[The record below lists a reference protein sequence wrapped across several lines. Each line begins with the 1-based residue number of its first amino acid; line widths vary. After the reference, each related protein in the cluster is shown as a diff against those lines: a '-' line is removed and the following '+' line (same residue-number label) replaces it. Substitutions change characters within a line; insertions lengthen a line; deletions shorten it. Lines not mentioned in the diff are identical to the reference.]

1 MIQITVNKE
10 IAHPKSRSHI
20 RLRFGERIGRI
31 FLEKKLN
38 NWVGVL
44 LFTGIGVSMGWMLAT
59 RPLLGVGIVLLSMS
73 LALVIACLMSTE
85 TGFYLNM
92 AYTFF
97 AYHFSRLLFNDP
109 LPVGVITDIFTG
121 LMLFSLFIKRISLR
135 KSINEFTHT
144 TIIVL
149 TILNF
154 FYGSLELFNPEGHS
168 FDAWLQA
175 IRRSLETFIFLFIAF
190 QFLNNKTTIRKYIKT
205 LFILCTVV
213 AIYGC
218 IQQWHGLFDF
228 ERNWVMSDDLRFGL
242 DFINGEFRKFSTFND
257 PTAFGNTMAACSVF
271 FTIIALNS
279 RDKKIKRVLLGGV
292 VFMLLGMAYSG
303 TRTAN
308 VMLLAG
314 LVMYIL
320 LSFDNRGTR
329 VFAVIATLVFMAIL
343 NVPVYNNNTI
353 NRFRSSFAGTNDES
367 YKVRELSRNYIR
379 PYLHAHPFGGGL
391 GTTGTLGSVLNPG
404 HFLAGFQT
412 DSGYLQAALEIGWVG
427 LFLICLLFFFVL
439 RRGIAAFFNCRD
451 PEMKT
456 VYAGATCSIF
466 CYYVGMFAQN
476 TLGQITDMAFYF
488 PLMALILRFK
498 HADNQ
503 G

>member
-1 MIQITVNKE
+1 VNKE
-10 IAHPKSRSHI
+10 IANPKSRSYS
-20 RLRFGERIGRI
+20 RFGESIGRI

-44 LFTGIGVSMGWMLAT
+44 LFTGIGVSMGWLLAT
-59 RPLLGVGIVLLSMS
+59 RPLLGIGVFALSMS
-73 LALVIACLMSTE
+73 LALVITCLMSTE
-85 TGFYLNM
+85 TGFYLNLI
-92 AYTFF
+92 YTFF
-97 AYHFSRLLFNDP
+97 AYHFSRLLFKDP
-109 LPVGVITDIFTG
+109 LPVGVMTDVFTL
-121 LMLFSLFIKRISLR
+121 LMLFSLFIKRVSLK

-149 TILNF
+149 TLLNF
-154 FYGSLELFNPEGHS
+154 FYGCLELFNPSGHS

-175 IRRSLETFIFLFIAF
+175 IRRSLETFIYLFIAF
-190 QFLNNKTTIRKYIKT
+190 QFLSNKPTIRKYIKT

-218 IQQWHGLFDF
+218 IQQWHGLFGF
-228 ERNWVMSDDLRFGL
+228 EMAWVMSDDLRFGL

-279 RDKKIKRVLLGGV
+279 ANKKIKRVLLGGV
-292 VFMLLGMAYSG
+292 VFMLLGMAFSG

-320 LSFDNRGTR
+320 LSFNKKSTR
-329 VFAVIATLVFMAIL
+329 AFAFVASLVL
-343 NVPVYNNNTI
+343 LVLLYVPVYNNNTL
-353 NRFRSSFAGTNDES
+353 NRFRSSFTGTNDES
-367 YKVRELSRNYIR
+367 FRVRELSRNYIR
-379 PYLHAHPFGGGL
+379 PYLHSHPFGGGL
-391 GTTGTLGSVLNPG
+391 GTTGALGTVLNPG

-412 DSGYLQAALEIGWVG
+412 DSAYLQSALEIGWIG
-427 LFLICLLFFFVL
+427 LFLICILFFFIL
-439 RRGIAAFFNCRD
+439 RRGIAAYFNSQD

-488 PLMALILRFK
+488 PLIAMILRFK
-498 HADNQ
+498 HADTP
-503 G
+503 GHD